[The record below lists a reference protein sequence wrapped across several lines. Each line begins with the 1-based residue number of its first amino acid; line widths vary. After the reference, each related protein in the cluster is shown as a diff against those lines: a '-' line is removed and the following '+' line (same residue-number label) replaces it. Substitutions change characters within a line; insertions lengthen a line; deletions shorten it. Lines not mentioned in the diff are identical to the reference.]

1 MDDQGAGLDDRLFVS
16 AAGKTLSVLEAFCG
30 STEQLSLKEI
40 AERTKIGKS
49 AAQRYI
55 YSLKSL
61 GYIEQNPKT
70 SRYSISV
77 KILNLTNAYIL
88 NDKIIRFSIPYLIE
102 ARNITKLTVNLFR
115 LDGEEIILAHR
126 VSGQEILNT
135 AITIGA
141 RFPVYATAP
150 GRAML
155 SYLPP
160 DEMRSILAKVEMKQ
174 ITACTL
180 TRMDEV
186 IARVEQARRLG
197 YAVVA
202 GEAIQ
207 GNISIGAAIH
217 DRNGAPIAAI
227 SITTDAGQFSH
238 AEFEARFAS
247 TAIQTVR
254 AITAASGGR
263 LP

>member
-70 SRYSISV
+70 ARYSISV

-174 ITACTL
+174 LTACTL

-238 AEFEARFAS
+238 TAFEARFAS